1 MGESWAIS
9 KQHFRNMFNSFVD
22 RSIQYKGFAHPDW
35 TSNWTDYGSL
45 AAKWQVGEPDP
56 AVYIRPCGTLLV
68 EQADKHN
75 IHSIIF
81 VDDTIHHRI
90 SRGRDSR
97 WYWTH
102 DLTDFYYRAATDDG
116 WTLSRSYSLTHW
128 YVSVSRDK
136 DVGTDNGQL
145 GDSPDLELKWYA
157 PPRADAGRDGERLQ
171 DPSRCWDITKSEPID
186 IWRYTHNEWDV
197 ENMFCSIKSP
207 HNIDKGR
214 PAPSRTTPGIG
225 HSLNK

>member
-9 KQHFRNMFNSFVD
+9 KQHFRNMFTSFVD
-22 RSIQYKGFAHPDW
+22 RSIQYRGFAHPDW

-45 AAKWQVGEPDP
+45 AAKWQVGAPDP

-81 VDDTIHHRI
+81 VEDTIHHRI
-90 SRGRDSR
+90 SRGLDSR

-102 DLTDFYYRAATDDG
+102 DLTDFYYRAVDDDG
-116 WTLSRSYSLTHW
+116 RDSSEYGTDSLTHW
-128 YVSVSRDK
+128 YVSVSRD
-136 DVGTDNGQL
+136 NGQL
-145 GDSPDLELKWYA
+145 GDTPDLELKWYT
-157 PPRADAGRDGERLQ
+157 PPRPDADRHWSLR

-186 IWRYTHNEWDV
+186 TWRYIHNEWSV